1 MTLILERGRKEVV
14 EVMMMEEGTITEE
27 AMAEDMETMGVDM
40 VMTEVMAMM
49 MGMEKEEV
57 GKVLEPAV

>member
-40 VMTEVMAMM
+40 AMTEVMAMM

-57 GKVLEPAV
+57 VKELEPAV

>member
-40 VMTEVMAMM
+40 AMTEVMAMM

>member
-40 VMTEVMAMM
+40 AMTEVMAMM

-57 GKVLEPAV
+57 EKVLEPAV

>member
-40 VMTEVMAMM
+40 AMTEVMVMM
-49 MGMEKEEV
+49 MATEKEEV
-57 GKVLEPAV
+57 VKELEPAV

>member
-57 GKVLEPAV
+57 EKVLEPAV